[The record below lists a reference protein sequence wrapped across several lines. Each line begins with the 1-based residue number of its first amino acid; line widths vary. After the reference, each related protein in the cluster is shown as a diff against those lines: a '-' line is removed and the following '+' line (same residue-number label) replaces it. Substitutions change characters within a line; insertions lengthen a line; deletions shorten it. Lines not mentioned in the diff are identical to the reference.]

1 MAEEKKEGEKGD
13 EAAAPA
19 TPPKRSSKKMLIII
33 AGLVGLLLIVGII
46 VAVMLFSSN
55 TVEEETLGPGAAGG
69 DVEIQEEGIADED
82 ELEEGEEALGAL
94 FPLESVIVN
103 LSGGSFLRIQV
114 QFEFMTRDIPKR
126 FYQKLTPLRDGL
138 ITVLAS
144 KRREDISNKD
154 GRDNLKSEIR
164 EMVNDL
170 MRKEDIK
177 NIYFTQFVIQ

>member
-1 MAEEKKEGEKGD
+1 
-13 EAAAPA
+13 
-19 TPPKRSSKKMLIII
+19 
-33 AGLVGLLLIVGII
+33 
-46 VAVMLFSSN
+46 
-55 TVEEETLGPGAAGG
+55 
-69 DVEIQEEGIADED
+69 
-82 ELEEGEEALGAL
+82 
-94 FPLESVIVN
+94 
-103 LSGGSFLRIQV
+103 
-114 QFEFMTRDIPKR
+114 MTRDIPKR